1 MLLWVPPEAS
11 CGTVSDFVDSAKSV
25 SQMIVL
31 DIYAPDGSER
41 IYADWRHAT
50 MTRFITPEQ
59 YDFPKD
65 EVVQENLKIK
75 QRGVI
80 YNDQFTID

>member
-1 MLLWVPPEAS
+1 
-11 CGTVSDFVDSAKSV
+11 
-25 SQMIVL
+25 
-31 DIYAPDGSER
+31 
-41 IYADWRHAT
+41 

-65 EVVQENLKIK
+65 EVFQENLKIK